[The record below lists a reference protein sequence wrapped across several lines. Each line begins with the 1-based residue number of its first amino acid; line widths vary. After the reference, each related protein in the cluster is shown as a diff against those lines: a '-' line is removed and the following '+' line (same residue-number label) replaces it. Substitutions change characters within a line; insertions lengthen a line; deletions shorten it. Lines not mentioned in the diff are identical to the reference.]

1 MIHSSS
7 DYYFYYY
14 YYYLVILMLLLLFFG
29 VQRLYMYLFFSVR
42 GSQPPGVFTAFLVD
56 RLLYYFR
63 IPRTRKYM
71 YAAFTVIT
79 YIQQNHISLCEC
91 WMVSQLLL

>member
-1 MIHSSS
+1 MINSSS

-14 YYYLVILMLLLLFFG
+14 YYYLVIFLVLLVFFG
-29 VQRLYMYLFFSVR
+29 VFFDCTCICSFQCVAVN
-42 GSQPPGVFTAFLVD
+42 SSGVFTTFLVD
-56 RLLYYFR
+56 RLLYYSS
-63 IPRTRKYM
+63 M